1 MKTTA
6 TTHNTSEETVS
17 IASKIKTVSLQELFL
32 NQLREI
38 YDAELELDKAFP
50 ALINATGTQELKDI
64 FEDHMDVSGIHVS
77 RLEEIWS
84 VLGEKAERRN
94 CLAVRSYIEE
104 AEALINSTSDIST
117 RDMALISIA
126 QKIEH
131 FEIAAYDSLK
141 TIARVLGHVNVADL
155 MQATLDEELDAE
167 ERLAA
172 LAESCITLDANGNF
186 IAYND

>member
-38 YDAELELDKAFP
+38 YDAELELP